1 MAGLAEQSELKNRG
15 LDRILGLS
23 DGIFAFA
30 ITLMVL
36 DLAVPAMSSSQ
47 GASLLSLLAGEW
59 LSFMNY
65 FLSFAIIAIW
75 WNAHHRNFE
84 YINGYDGML
93 KVVNLLVLLSIT
105 LVPFFTKLLDTWNAT
120 PLATALY
127 ATDQGFAGLF
137 LALTWWHAT
146 RNNRF
151 IDSTLDTKI
160 IRRITVTSLITPLI
174 FFISI
179 PLCLVNSVWG
189 SFSWYALFPIIILI
203 RRHYSK
209 RVLTE

>member
-1 MAGLAEQSELKNRG
+1 MAGLVEQSELKSRG
-15 LDRILGLS
+15 LDRIMGLS
-23 DGIFAFA
+23 DGIFAFS

-36 DLAVPAMSSSQ
+36 DLAVPAMNPSQ

-84 YINGYDGML
+84 YINGYDGTL
-93 KVVNLLVLLSIT
+93 KAVNLLVLLSIT
-105 LVPFFTKLLDTWNAT
+105 LVPFFTKLLDSWSAA
-120 PLATALY
+120 PQATALY
-127 ATDQGFAGLF
+127 AIDQGFAGLF

-151 IDSTLDTKI
+151 IDPTLEPKI
-160 IRRITVTSLITPLI
+160 IRRITVTSVITPMV
-174 FFISI
+174 FFASI

-189 SFSWYALFPIIILI
+189 SFSWYSLFPIIILI
-203 RRHYSK
+203 RRHY
-209 RVLTE
+209 RRPA